1 MKNLKYKAYA
11 LLFVCLMMFTVLLD
25 SCKTEEDKGAV
36 ELLSFGPC
44 PIPRGAELRIIGLNL
59 DKVES
64 VTLPGADAITDIKR
78 LSKSEIRVTVPKTA
92 VNGKIVLK
100 AGKKEITSLSNFG
113 IDEKGIKLK
122 TFSPKTAKAGD
133 VIKIEGDYLDF
144 IQAVV
149 FYDGVYVLKDNFVS
163 QSRELIEVIVP
174 LKAKTGE
181 LTVSNT
187 KEIGTGPTGTV
198 PVWVIF
204 EEELNVVLP
213 TITSFSPVPIR
224 AGAELTITGKDFELV
239 EKITFGGKKEVASF
253 AVNEAK
259 TSIKVTVP
267 VDAKDGNVI
276 FTTFSDV
283 LVVSKE
289 ALELVVPT
297 ITSISPNPVK
307 AGEILTVTGL
317 DLDLISKVTFGGNR
331 DAVIQEKTATQ
342 MKVEVP
348 ESAKDGKVIF
358 TTLADKKVESVELK
372 IIPKGGIIVTTIWEG
387 SKQIGWGN
395 PVSLKRSDFVDV
407 PAGAVM
413 TIYFEQVAGNTWPQA
428 QLCQAVTGWPQVKF
442 AELNNNGTID
452 RNFFGN
458 NGTSIELVL
467 TREILDL
474 LLATNDNGN
483 CMHIQ
488 GDGMIF
494 KKIIITSISGPTTD
508 PVKDPAL
515 VIFDFDTKGA
525 DLWDKIG
532 QIVEGGGPSGKY
544 YEITD
549 AAPVNGT
556 WKWLFADNWRPR
568 PTITDKSKYV
578 LKIDICLK
586 KDIAAP
592 TGSWGVQIQ
601 FNMADKVAGG
611 GGGTLNIHPLLQEGG
626 VLTTGGK
633 WITLTFPLE
642 TISFLGDP
650 TPTGG
655 DWGLISN
662 QGSPIHN
669 YVGLCVDN
677 IRYELK

>member
-1 MKNLKYKAYA
+1 MKKVKYNAYT
-11 LLFVCLMMFTVLLD
+11 LLLVCLIMFTGLMV
-25 SCKTEEDKGAV
+25 SCNDKDKSSGDV

-44 PIPRGAELRIIGLNL
+44 PIPRGADLRIIGLNL

-64 VTLPGADAITDIKR
+64 VTIPGADAINEITRI
-78 LSKSEIRVTVPKTA
+78 SNTEIRVKVPQTA
-92 VNGKIVLK
+92 VSGKIVLK
-100 AGKKEITSLSNFG
+100 AGKKIITSLANFG
-113 IDEKGIKLK
+113 IDDKGMTFKD
-122 TFSPKTAKAGD
+122 FSPKTAKAGD
-133 VIKIEGDYLDF
+133 VIKIEGSYLDF
-144 IQAVV
+144 VKGVI
-149 FYDGVYVLKDNFVS
+149 FTGEVYVPSDEFVS
-163 QSRELIEVIVP
+163 QGREAIEVIVP
-174 LKAKTGE
+174 LTAKSGV
-181 LTVSNT
+181 LIISNAAENAT
-187 KEIGTGPTGTV
+187 LPL
-198 PVWVIF
+198 WVYS
-204 EEELNVVLP
+204 EEELDVVLP
-213 TITSFSPVPIR
+213 TISSFSPVPIR

-239 EKITFGGKKEVASF
+239 EMITFGGKKEVASF
-253 AVNEAK
+253 VVNEAK